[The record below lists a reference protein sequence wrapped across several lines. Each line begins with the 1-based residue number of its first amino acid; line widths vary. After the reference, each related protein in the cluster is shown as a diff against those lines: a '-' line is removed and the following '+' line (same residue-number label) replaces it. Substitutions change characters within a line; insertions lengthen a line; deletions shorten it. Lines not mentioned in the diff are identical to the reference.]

1 MGCNQA
7 GRLSIGPQVVG
18 TRILYVHGIEAIG
31 GAERDLIALLKTL
44 DRHKWEPHVVC
55 PGTGP
60 FREQLHAIAVPTHA
74 MSLPPWRKSLALF
87 QRRSAV
93 RRLGSLVDQLDP
105 AMIHVNDIWWVPHTV
120 RAIARRTSNPV
131 PIVAHVRQEIEPEKV
146 RRYELDRVEAVIAI
160 SQQIEQSLIAGGVSV
175 NHVRTV
181 YSGIDLSERPLTHD
195 DQAIRRMIGV
205 TNEAVLIGTIA
216 NLFPRKGYE
225 VMLRAL
231 PAIVRAVSTV
241 HYVIVGSDDHDY
253 ADRLKR
259 LAHELNIA
267 DRVHIV
273 GFQDPVQPFLVSL
286 DLYVHPAL
294 MEGFGIAVVE
304 AMAMGKAVVA
314 TTTGG
319 LPEVVAQGETGL
331 LVPPGDA
338 ESLATTVVSLLLD
351 GVRREQMGRNGRARV
366 HERFS
371 LDASV
376 MNMEQLYGEVLA
388 TQKGRG

>member
-1 MGCNQA
+1 MA
-7 GRLSIGPQVVG
+7 R
-18 TRILYVHGIEAIG
+18 RILYVHGIGAIG

-60 FREQLHAIAVPTHA
+60 FRDQLQALAVPTHA
-74 MSLPPWRKSLALF
+74 LTLPPWRKLLSFF

-93 RRLGSLVDQLDP
+93 RRLGTLVGQLGP
-105 AMIHVNDIWWVPHTV
+105 AMIHVNDIWWVPHTLRAV
-120 RAIARRTSNPV
+120 RYNPTPL
-131 PIVAHVRQEIEPEKV
+131 PIVAHVRQEIEPAKV
-146 RRYELDRVEAVIAI
+146 RRYGLDRVDAVVAI
-160 SQQIEQSLIAGGVSV
+160 SRQIEESLIAGGVSASR
-175 NHVRTV
+175 VRTL
-181 YSGIDLSERPLTHD
+181 YSGIDLSKNQPVPD
-195 DQAIRRMIGV
+195 GQVIRQMIGAP
-205 TNEAVLIGTIA
+205 NGAILLGTIA

-231 PAIVRAVSTV
+231 PAIIRAVPAV
-241 HYVIVGSDDHDY
+241 QYVIVGSDESGY

-259 LAHELNIA
+259 LAQELKIA
-267 DRVHIV
+267 DRVHMV
-273 GFQDPVQPFLVSL
+273 GFQDPVQPFLAAL

-331 LVPPGDA
+331 LVPPGDV
-338 ESLATTVVSLLLD
+338 ESLAVTVISLLED
-351 GVRREQMGRNGRARV
+351 KVSRERMGRNGMVRAQ
-366 HERFS
+366 ERFS
-371 LDASV
+371 LAASV
-376 MNMEQLYGEVLA
+376 VQMEQLYGEVLA
-388 TQKGRG
+388 VGKGRG

>member
-1 MGCNQA
+1 M
-7 GRLSIGPQVVG
+7 G

-44 DRHKWEPHVVC
+44 DRQKWEPHVVC

-60 FREQLHAIAVPTHA
+60 FREQLHTIAVPTHA
-74 MSLPPWRKSLALF
+74 LSLPPWRKPLALF

-93 RRLGSLVDQLDP
+93 GRLEAVVNQTDP
-105 AMIHVNDIWWVPHTV
+105 ALIHVNDIWWVPHTV
-120 RAIARRTSNPV
+120 KAIGGRRSHVV
-131 PIVAHVRQEIEPEKV
+131 PIVAHVRQEIEPTKV

-160 SQQIEQSLIAGGVSV
+160 SRQIEQSLIDGGVSSS
-175 NHVRTV
+175 NVRTL
-181 YSGIDLSERPLTHD
+181 YSGIDFFKGELVYD
-195 DQAIRRMIGV
+195 DHTIRQTIGLP
-205 TNEAVLIGTIA
+205 NGAVLLGTVA

-231 PAIVRAVSTV
+231 PAIIHAVPAV
-241 HYVIVGSDDHDY
+241 HYMIVGSDDHGY
-253 ADRLKR
+253 ADRLKQ
-259 LAHELNIA
+259 LASELTIA

-273 GFQDPVQPFLVSL
+273 GFQDPVQPFLAAL
-286 DLYVHPAL
+286 DLYMHPAL

-319 LPEVVAQGETGL
+319 LPEVVAHGDTGL

-338 ESLATTVVSLLLD
+338 ESLAAAVISLLED
-351 GVRREQMGRNGRARV
+351 KVRRAQMGLAGKARAQ
-366 HERFS
+366 ERFG

-376 MNMEQLYGEVLA
+376 AHMEQLYGDVLQ
-388 TQKGRG
+388 TPKGRG

>member
-1 MGCNQA
+1 M
-7 GRLSIGPQVVG
+7 G

-44 DRHKWEPHVVC
+44 NRHTWEPHVVC

-74 MSLPPWRKSLALF
+74 LSLPPWRKPLAVF
-87 QRRSAV
+87 QRRSAIG
-93 RRLGSLVDQLDP
+93 RLGALVGQLDP
-105 AMIHVNDIWWVPHTV
+105 ALVHVNDIWWVPHTV
-120 RAIARRTSNPV
+120 RALASGRSHSM

-146 RRYELDRVEAVIAI
+146 GRYELDRVEVAIAI
-160 SQQIEQSLIAGGVSV
+160 SRQIEQSLITGGVSMSR
-175 NHVRTV
+175 VRTL
-181 YSGIDLSERPLTHD
+181 YSGIDCSSRQSTRD
-195 DQAIRRMIGV
+195 DQAIRRLIGV
-205 TNEAVLIGTIA
+205 PNEAVLLGTVA

-231 PAIVRAVSTV
+231 PAIVHAVPTV
-241 HYVIVGSDDHDY
+241 HYVIVGSDDHGY
-253 ADRLKR
+253 ADRLTR
-259 LAHELNIA
+259 LASELTIA

-273 GFQDPVQPFLVSL
+273 GFQDPVQPFLAAL
-286 DLYVHPAL
+286 DLYLHPAL

-338 ESLATTVVSLLLD
+338 ESLAEAAIFLLENKFK
-351 GVRREQMGRNGRARV
+351 REQMGVCGRMRAQ
-366 HERFS
+366 ERFS

-376 MNMEQLYGEVLA
+376 AHMEQLYGDVLG
-388 TQKGRG
+388 TQMGRG

>member
-1 MGCNQA
+1 M
-7 GRLSIGPQVVG
+7 G

-74 MSLPPWRKSLALF
+74 LSLPPWRKPLTLF

-93 RRLGSLVDQLDP
+93 ERLEALVNQLDP

-120 RAIARRTSNPV
+120 RALASRMSNPV
-131 PIVAHVRQEIEPEKV
+131 PIVAQVRQEIEPAKV
-146 RRYELDRVEAVIAI
+146 RRYWLDRVEAVIAI
-160 SQQIEQSLIAGGVSV
+160 SRQIEQSLIAGGVSA
-175 NHVRTV
+175 RKTWTI
-181 YSGIDLSERPLTHD
+181 YSGIDLSKRQSTHD
-195 DQAIRRMIGV
+195 DRAIRQMIGLPDG
-205 TNEAVLIGTIA
+205 AALLGTVA

-231 PAIVRAVSTV
+231 PTIVHAVPTV
-241 HYVIVGSDDHDY
+241 HYIIVGNDDNDY
-253 ADRLKR
+253 ANRLKQ
-259 LAHELNIA
+259 LAHELKIA

-273 GFQDPVQPFLVSL
+273 GFQDPVQPFLASL

-331 LVPPGDA
+331 LVPPGDV
-338 ESLATTVVSLLLD
+338 ESLAATVVSLLQD
-351 GVRREQMGRNGRARV
+351 RVRREQMGLCGRTRV

-376 MNMEQLYGEVLA
+376 MHMEQLYGEVLGA
-388 TQKGRG
+388 QKGRG

>member
-1 MGCNQA
+1 
-7 GRLSIGPQVVG
+7 VG

-31 GAERDLIALLKTL
+31 GAERDLISLLKTL
-44 DRHKWEPHVVC
+44 DRHMWEPHVVC

-60 FREQLHAIAVPTHA
+60 FRDQLHTIAVPTHA
-74 MSLPPWRKSLALF
+74 LSFPPWRTPLAVF

-93 RRLGSLVDQLDP
+93 GSLGAFVRQLDP
-105 AMIHVNDIWWVPHTV
+105 AMMHVNDIWWVPHTV
-120 RAIARRTSNPV
+120 SAIRSHTSNPV
-131 PIVAHVRQEIEPEKV
+131 PIVAHVRQEIEPAKV
-146 RRYELDRVEAVIAI
+146 QRYQLDRVEAVIAI
-160 SQQIEQSLIAGGVSV
+160 SRQVEQSLIAGGVSAKK
-175 NHVRTV
+175 VRTV
-181 YSGIDLSERPLTHD
+181 YSGIDFSEKEPAHN
-195 DQAIRRMIGV
+195 DQTIRQMIGLP
-205 TNEAVLIGTIA
+205 NGAVLLGTVA

-231 PAIVRAVSTV
+231 PAIVRAVPTV
-241 HYVIVGSDDHDY
+241 QYVIVGSDDHDY

-259 LAHELNIA
+259 LAQELKIA
-267 DRVHIV
+267 DRVHII
-273 GFQDPVQPFLVSL
+273 GFQDPVQPFLASL

-331 LVPPGDA
+331 LVPPGDV
-338 ESLATTVVSLLLD
+338 ESLAASVVSLLQD
-351 GVRREQMGRNGRARV
+351 RVRREHMGRCGRARAR
-366 HERFS
+366 ERFS

-376 MNMEQLYGEVLA
+376 MRMEQLYGEVLA
-388 TQKGRG
+388 AQKGRG

>member
-1 MGCNQA
+1 M
-7 GRLSIGPQVVG
+7 G

-44 DRHKWEPHVVC
+44 DRRKWELHVVC

-60 FREQLHAIAVPTHA
+60 FREQLHAISITTHA
-74 MSLPPWRKSLALF
+74 LNLPPWRKVRSLL
-87 QRRSAV
+87 QRGSAV
-93 RRLGSLVDQLDP
+93 RRLSALVGQIDP
-105 AMIHVNDIWWVPHTV
+105 AMIHVNDIWWMPHTV
-120 RAIARRTSNPV
+120 RAVAGCVAKSVPV
-131 PIVAHVRQEIEPEKV
+131 VAHVRQEIEPTKV
-146 RRYELDRVEAVIAI
+146 GRYELDLAETVIAI
-160 SQQIEQSLIAGGVSV
+160 SRQIEQSLIAGGVSASK
-175 NHVRTV
+175 VRTL
-181 YSGIDLSERPLTHD
+181 YSGIDLTKKQLSLD
-195 DQAIRRMIGV
+195 DLAIRRMIGLPKGG
-205 TNEAVLIGTIA
+205 VLLGTVA

-231 PAIVRAVSTV
+231 PAILRAVPLV

-253 ADRLKR
+253 ADQLKR
-259 LAHELNIA
+259 LADELKIA

-273 GFQDPVQPFLVSL
+273 GFQDPVQPFLAAL

-331 LVPPGDA
+331 LVPPGDV
-338 ESLATTVVSLLLD
+338 ESLAATVVSLLED
-351 GVRREQMGRNGRARV
+351 PIRREQMGLRGKMRAQ
-366 HERFS
+366 ERFS

-376 MNMEQLYGEVLA
+376 MQMEQLYGEVLA
-388 TQKGRG
+388 R

>member
-1 MGCNQA
+1 
-7 GRLSIGPQVVG
+7 VG

-44 DRHKWEPHVVC
+44 DRHKWEPQVVC

-60 FREQLHAIAVPTHA
+60 FREQLHTIAVPTHA
-74 MSLPPWRKSLALF
+74 LSLPPWRKPLALF

-93 RRLGSLVDQLDP
+93 WRLEVLVNRLDP
-105 AMIHVNDIWWVPHTV
+105 AIIHVNDIWWVPHTV
-120 RAIARRTSNPV
+120 RAVASRTVNPV
-131 PIVAHVRQEIEPEKV
+131 PIVAHVRQEIEPAKV

-160 SQQIEQSLIAGGVSV
+160 SRQIEQSLIAGGVSV
-175 NHVRTV
+175 KNVRTV
-181 YSGIDLSERPLTHD
+181 YSGIDLSEGQVTHD
-195 DQAIRRMIGV
+195 DQAIRRMIGLPSG
-205 TNEAVLIGTIA
+205 AVLLGTVA

-231 PAIVRAVSTV
+231 PAILRAIPTV
-241 HYVIVGSDDHDY
+241 HYVIVGSDDHNY

-259 LAHELNIA
+259 LAYELKIA

-273 GFQDPVQPFLVSL
+273 GFQDPVHPFLAAL

-304 AMAMGKAVVA
+304 AMAVGKAVVA
-314 TTTGG
+314 TTIGG

-338 ESLATTVVSLLLD
+338 ESLAATVVSLLED
-351 GVRREQMGRNGRARV
+351 KVRREQMGRKGKARAQ
-366 HERFS
+366 ERFS
-371 LDASV
+371 LGASV
-376 MNMEQLYGEVLA
+376 AHMEQLYGEVLA
-388 TQKGRG
+388 AQKGRG

>member
-1 MGCNQA
+1 MA
-7 GRLSIGPQVVG
+7 S
-18 TRILYVHGIEAIG
+18 RILYVHGIDAIG

-44 DRHKWEPHVVC
+44 DRQKWEPHVVC

-60 FREQLHAIAVPTHA
+60 FRDQLHAIGVPTHA
-74 MSLPPWRKSLALF
+74 LTLPPWRKPLEFL

-93 RRLGSLVDQLDP
+93 RRLGALVDQLDP

-120 RAIARRTSNPV
+120 QAVAGHRATPV
-131 PIVAHVRQEIEPEKV
+131 PIVAHVRQEIEPAKV
-146 RRYELDRVEAVIAI
+146 RRYGLDRAAAVIAI
-160 SQQIEQSLIAGGVSV
+160 SRQVEQSLIAGGVSASK
-175 NHVRTV
+175 VRTI
-181 YSGIDLSERPLTHD
+181 YSGIDLSVKQPPPD
-195 DQAIRRMIGV
+195 GPAIRQLLGIPNG
-205 TNEAVLIGTIA
+205 AVLVGTVA

-231 PAIVRAVSTV
+231 PTIVRVVPTA
-241 HYVIVGSDDHDY
+241 HYVIVGSDESDY
-253 ADRLKR
+253 AARLKR
-259 LAHELNIA
+259 LAQELKIA

-273 GFQDPVQPFLVSL
+273 GFQDPVQPFLASL

-319 LPEVVAQGETGL
+319 LPEVVGQGETGL

-338 ESLATTVVSLLLD
+338 ESLAATVVSLLED
-351 GVRREQMGRNGRARV
+351 RARREQMGRNGMARAQ
-366 HERFS
+366 ERFS

-376 MNMEQLYGEVLA
+376 MHMEQLYDEVLG
-388 TQKGRG
+388 T

>member
-1 MGCNQA
+1 
-7 GRLSIGPQVVG
+7 VG

-60 FREQLHAIAVPTHA
+60 FREQLHTIAVPTHA
-74 MSLPPWRKSLALF
+74 LTLPPWRKPLAVF
-87 QRRSAV
+87 QRRSAIV
-93 RRLGSLVDQLDP
+93 RLEALVNQLDP

-120 RAIARRTSNPV
+120 RAIASRTSNPV
-131 PIVAHVRQEIEPEKV
+131 PIVAHVRQEIEPAKV
-146 RRYELDRVEAVIAI
+146 GRYELDRVAAVIAI
-160 SQQIEQSLIAGGVSV
+160 SRQVEQSLIAGGVSV
-175 NHVRTV
+175 KNVRTV
-181 YSGIDLSERPLTHD
+181 YSGIDISERQLTHD
-195 DQAIRRMIGV
+195 DQAIRQMIGLP
-205 TNEAVLIGTIA
+205 NGAVLLGTVA

-225 VMLRAL
+225 VMLQAL
-231 PAIVRAVSTV
+231 PAILRAVPTV
-241 HYVIVGSDDHDY
+241 HYVIVGSDDHNY
-253 ADRLKR
+253 ADRLKS
-259 LAHELNIA
+259 LAHELKVA

-273 GFQDPVQPFLVSL
+273 GFQDPVQPFLAAL

-331 LVPPGDA
+331 LVPPGDV
-338 ESLATTVVSLLLD
+338 ESLAATVVSLLQD
-351 GVRREQMGRNGRARV
+351 PVRREQMGRNGKARAQ
-366 HERFS
+366 ERFS
-371 LDASV
+371 LSASV
-376 MNMEQLYGEVLA
+376 RQMEQLYGEVLA
-388 TQKGRG
+388 R

>member
-1 MGCNQA
+1 
-7 GRLSIGPQVVG
+7 VG

-44 DRHKWEPHVVC
+44 DRRKWEPHVVC

-60 FREQLHAIAVPTHA
+60 FREQLDTIAVPTYA
-74 MSLPPWRKSLALF
+74 LSLPPWRKPLAVF

-93 RRLGSLVDQLDP
+93 VHLEALVNRLDP
-105 AMIHVNDIWWVPHTV
+105 AMIHVNDIWWVPHTM
-120 RAIARRTSNPV
+120 RAIASRTSNPV
-131 PIVAHVRQEIEPEKV
+131 PIVAHVRQEIEPAKV
-146 RRYELDRVEAVIAI
+146 GRYELDRVEAVIAI
-160 SQQIEQSLIAGGVSV
+160 SRQVEQSLMAGGVSV
-175 NHVRTV
+175 KNVRTV
-181 YSGIDLSERPLTHD
+181 YSGIDISERQLTHD
-195 DQAIRRMIGV
+195 GQAIRQMIRLPNG
-205 TNEAVLIGTIA
+205 AVLLGTVA

-231 PAIVRAVSTV
+231 PAILRAVPTV
-241 HYVIVGSDDHDY
+241 HYVIVGSDDHNY

-259 LAHELNIA
+259 LAHELKVA
-267 DRVHIV
+267 DRMHIV
-273 GFQDPVQPFLVSL
+273 GFQDPVHPFLAAL

-331 LVPPGDA
+331 LVPPGDV
-338 ESLATTVVSLLLD
+338 ESLAATVASLLED
-351 GVRREQMGRNGRARV
+351 RARREQMGICGRARAQ
-366 HERFS
+366 ERFS

-376 MNMEQLYGEVLA
+376 AHVEQLYGEVLA
-388 TQKGRG
+388 TQKERG

>member
-1 MGCNQA
+1 M
-7 GRLSIGPQVVG
+7 G
-18 TRILYVHGIEAIG
+18 TRILYIHGIEAIG

-44 DRHKWEPHVVC
+44 DHHKWEPHVVC

-60 FREQLHAIAVPTHA
+60 FIEQLHAIAVPTHA
-74 MSLPPWRKSLALF
+74 LSLPPWRKPLAVF

-93 RRLGSLVDQLDP
+93 GRLEALVNQLDP
-105 AMIHVNDIWWVPHTV
+105 AMIHVNDYWWAPHAV
-120 RAIARRTSNPV
+120 SALASRPSNPV
-131 PIVAHVRQEIEPEKV
+131 PIVTQVRQEIEPAKV
-146 RRYELDRVEAVIAI
+146 RRYVLDRVEAVIAM
-160 SQQIEQSLIAGGVSV
+160 SRQIEQSLIAGGVSV
-175 NHVRTV
+175 KNARTV
-181 YSGIDLSERPLTHD
+181 YSGIDLSEKQPTYD
-195 DQAIRRMIGV
+195 DQAIRQMIGLP
-205 TNEAVLIGTIA
+205 NGAVVLGTVA

-231 PAIVRAVSTV
+231 PAIVRVVPTV
-241 HYVIVGSDDHDY
+241 HYVIVGSDDTAY

-259 LAHELNIA
+259 LAHELKID

-273 GFQDPVQPFLVSL
+273 GFQDPVQPFLGAL

-314 TTTGG
+314 TMTGG

-331 LVPPGDA
+331 LVPPADV
-338 ESLATTVVSLLLD
+338 ESFAAAVVSLLED
-351 GVRREQMGRNGRARV
+351 KVRREQMGRNGKARAQ
-366 HERFS
+366 ERFS

-376 MNMEQLYGEVLA
+376 RHMEQVYGEVLA
-388 TQKGRG
+388 RG

>member
-1 MGCNQA
+1 V
-7 GRLSIGPQVVG
+7 S

-60 FREQLHAIAVPTHA
+60 FTEQLHATAVPTHA
-74 MSLPPWRKSLALF
+74 LSFPPWRKPLAVF

-93 RRLGSLVDQLDP
+93 GRLEILVNRLDP
-105 AMIHVNDIWWVPHTV
+105 ALIHVNDIWWVPHTV
-120 RAIARRTSNPV
+120 RAIANRTSHPV
-131 PIVAHVRQEIEPEKV
+131 PIVAHVRQEIESVKV

-160 SQQIEQSLIAGGVSV
+160 SRQLEQSLIAGGVSAQK
-175 NHVRTV
+175 VRTV
-181 YSGIDLSERPLTHD
+181 YSGIDLSERQLAHNN
-195 DQAIRRMIGV
+195 QAIRQMIGLP
-205 TNEAVLIGTIA
+205 NGAVLLGTVA

-231 PAIVRAVSTV
+231 PAIVRAVATV

-253 ADRLKR
+253 AERLKR
-259 LAHELNIA
+259 IAQELKIA

-273 GFQDPVQPFLVSL
+273 GFQDPVQPFLAAL

-331 LVPPGDA
+331 LVPPGDV
-338 ESLATTVVSLLLD
+338 ESLAATVVSLLD
-351 GVRREQMGRNGRARV
+351 DRVRREQMGRSGSARA

-376 MNMEQLYGEVLA
+376 KHMEQLYREVLEA
-388 TQKGRG
+388 QKGKG

>member
-1 MGCNQA
+1 M
-7 GRLSIGPQVVG
+7 G

-74 MSLPPWRKSLALF
+74 LSLPPWRKPLTLF

-93 RRLGSLVDQLDP
+93 ERLEALVNQLDP

-120 RAIARRTSNPV
+120 RALASRMSNPV
-131 PIVAHVRQEIEPEKV
+131 PIVAHVRQEIEPAKV
-146 RRYELDRVEAVIAI
+146 RRYWLDRVEAVIAI
-160 SQQIEQSLIAGGVSV
+160 SRQIEQSLIAGGVSARKA
-175 NHVRTV
+175 RTI
-181 YSGIDLSERPLTHD
+181 YSGIDLSKRQSTHD
-195 DQAIRRMIGV
+195 GRAIRQMIGLPDG
-205 TNEAVLIGTIA
+205 AALLGTVA

-231 PAIVRAVSTV
+231 PTIVHAVPTV
-241 HYVIVGSDDHDY
+241 HYIIVGNDDNDY
-253 ADRLKR
+253 ANRLKE
-259 LAHELNIA
+259 LAHELKIA
-267 DRVHIV
+267 ERVHIV
-273 GFQDPVQPFLVSL
+273 GFQDPVQPFLASL

-331 LVPPGDA
+331 LVPPGDVD
-338 ESLATTVVSLLLD
+338 SLAATVVSLLQD
-351 GVRREQMGRNGRARV
+351 RVRREQMGLCGRTRA

-371 LDASV
+371 LNSSV
-376 MNMEQLYGEVLA
+376 MHMEQLYGEVLGA
-388 TQKGRG
+388 QKGRG

>member
-1 MGCNQA
+1 
-7 GRLSIGPQVVG
+7 VG

-44 DRHKWEPHVVC
+44 DRHKWEPYVVC

-60 FREQLHAIAVPTHA
+60 FREQLHTIAVPTHA
-74 MSLPPWRKSLALF
+74 LSLPPWRKPLAVF

-93 RRLGSLVDQLDP
+93 GRLEALVNQLAP
-105 AMIHVNDIWWVPHTV
+105 ALIHVNDIWWVPHTV
-120 RAIARRTSNPV
+120 RAVAGCVAKSVPV
-131 PIVAHVRQEIEPEKV
+131 VAHVRQEIESAKV
-146 RRYELDRVEAVIAI
+146 RRYELDRVGAVIAI
-160 SQQIEQSLIAGGVSV
+160 SRQIEQSLIAGGVLAEK
-175 NHVRTV
+175 VRTV
-181 YSGIDLSERPLTHD
+181 YSGIDLSERQIARN
-195 DQAIRRMIGV
+195 DQAIRQMIGLP
-205 TNEAVLIGTIA
+205 NGAVLLGTVA

-231 PAIVRAVSTV
+231 PAIVRAVPTV

-253 ADRLKR
+253 ADRLKK
-259 LAHELNIA
+259 LAQELKIV

-273 GFQDPVQPFLVSL
+273 GFQDPVQPFLAAL

-338 ESLATTVVSLLLD
+338 ESLAAVVVSLLED
-351 GVRREQMGRNGRARV
+351 KVRREQMGRNGKARAQ
-366 HERFS
+366 ERFS

-376 MNMEQLYGEVLA
+376 GQMEQLYSEVLGA
-388 TQKGRG
+388 QKGRE

>member
-1 MGCNQA
+1 MA
-7 GRLSIGPQVVG
+7 

-60 FREQLHAIAVPTHA
+60 FRDQLHAIAVPTHA
-74 MSLPPWRKSLALF
+74 LSLPPWRKPLAVL

-93 RRLGSLVDQLDP
+93 GRLEALVNQLDP
-105 AMIHVNDIWWVPHTV
+105 ALIHVNDIWWVPHTV
-120 RAIARRTSNPV
+120 RAVASRASNPV
-131 PIVAHVRQEIEPEKV
+131 PIVAHVRQEIEPAKV
-146 RRYELDRVEAVIAI
+146 RRYELDRVGPVIAI
-160 SQQIEQSLIAGGVSV
+160 SRQIEQSLIAGGVSV
-175 NHVRTV
+175 KNVRTV
-181 YSGIDLSERPLTHD
+181 YSGIELSEKQLTHNG
-195 DQAIRRMIGV
+195 QAIRQMIGLP
-205 TNEAVLIGTIA
+205 NEAVLFGTVA

-231 PAIVRAVSTV
+231 PAIVRAVPTV

-253 ADRLKR
+253 ADRLTK
-259 LAHELNIA
+259 LAQELKIA

-273 GFQDPVQPFLVSL
+273 GFQDPVQPFLAAL

-338 ESLATTVVSLLLD
+338 ESLAAAVVSLLED
-351 GVRREQMGRNGRARV
+351 KVRREQMGRNGKARAQD
-366 HERFS
+366 RFS

-376 MNMEQLYGEVLA
+376 MHMDQLYGEVLGA
-388 TQKGRG
+388 QKGRE